1 MFPKWL
7 ATVAVV
13 AFIVSL
19 ASAALYDVFRRPQW
33 ASSLGNV
40 RIPGAV
46 WIIVAIL
53 IVVLIGLAFL
63 VSRDPLQ
70 GPY

>member
-7 ATVAVV
+7 ATVAIV

-19 ASAALYDVFRRPQW
+19 ASAALYDVFRGPQW
-33 ASSLGNV
+33 PSSFGNV

-46 WIIVAIL
+46 WIIVVIL
-53 IVVLIGLAFL
+53 IVVLLGLAFL
-63 VSRDPLQ
+63 ISRDPLQ

>member
-13 AFIVSL
+13 AFIVSI
-19 ASAALYDVFRRPQW
+19 ASAVFYDVFRRPQW
-33 ASSLGNV
+33 PSSLGNV

-63 VSRDPLQ
+63 ISRDPLQ